1 LILPKETSLTT
12 GANWLFAIVVTFITP
27 VIIAAT
33 SSGLYFLFGSCC
45 IVMGVASFFIPET
58 AGRTLEDMEIVFG
71 DDPALEKRAALEL
84 GVKEEEFEQIAAG
97 HGK

>member
-1 LILPKETSLTT
+1 
-12 GANWLFAIVVTFITP
+12 
-27 VIIAAT
+27 
-33 SSGLYFLFGSCC
+33 
-45 IVMGVASFFIPET
+45 MGVASFFIPET